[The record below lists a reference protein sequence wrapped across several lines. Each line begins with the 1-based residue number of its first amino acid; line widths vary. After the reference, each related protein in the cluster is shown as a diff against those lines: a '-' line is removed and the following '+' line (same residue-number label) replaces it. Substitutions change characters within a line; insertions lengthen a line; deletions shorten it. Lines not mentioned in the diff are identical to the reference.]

1 MAKLKKEK
9 ILSGGQANIATGN
22 HILQAYTEVSGK
34 PVGSVYQSWLPSVPA
49 IPVLSM
55 YPAEARVCIHQ
66 NMARDGSSVHN
77 SPKVLNR
84 QMRPRDSHTMECHLQ
99 VHAAPWANFDRLK
112 VRNKCNQ
119 FRITPFI

>member
-22 HILQAYTEVSGK
+22 HTLLQAYTEVSGK
-34 PVGSVYQSWLPSVPA
+34 PVGSVYQSWPPSVPA

-99 VHAAPWANFDRLK
+99 YMLHHGPILID
-112 VRNKCNQ
+112 
-119 FRITPFI
+119 